1 MAWAAQ
7 GPVNNIINRI
17 IIARIGKAMLIS
29 SKGKVK
35 NTIDKEKKIK
45 PKVEDNAEECN
56 LV

>member
-1 MAWAAQ
+1 
-7 GPVNNIINRI
+7 
-17 IIARIGKAMLIS
+17 L

-35 NTIDKEKKIK
+35 NTIDREKKIK